1 VTLKSIKIK
10 RNKEKRFLSGHPWVF
25 SNEIESNLKNYEPGQ
40 VLDLADSSGRFLA
53 RGYINPKSLISFR
66 LLSWV
71 EGEEIDYEFFL
82 NKITAAKHYRD
93 QFLPKSSSMRIVY
106 SESDYLP
113 GLIIDKYED
122 VIVAQILTFGMEMQK
137 ENIVKALSEIFHP
150 KAIVLR
156 NDSKY
161 RELEGLK
168 CYKEVVGGELTGN
181 VAIEEA
187 GIKYEIDVM
196 EGQKTGFFFDQRDNR
211 MFLRSLSKGAR
222 VLDCYS
228 YVGGFALNAAF
239 AEAKEVTG
247 IDSSELA
254 VKSAKR
260 NCEINGLTHAR
271 FEKGDVEKRLDQ
283 FVANEEK
290 FDIVIL
296 DPPSLVKNRQNLVP
310 ALKLYRDINAKGM
323 KLLNEGGI
331 LVSASCSQHV
341 SNTDFDDVIA
351 RAAQKSGKNA
361 RIFKRGHQA
370 VDHPVLPGMPE
381 TEYLKCLFVEID

>member
-1 VTLKSIKIK
+1 LKSVKIK
-10 RNKEKRFLSGHPWVF
+10 RNKEIRFLSGHPWVF

-40 VLDLADSSGRFLA
+40 VVDLLDSTGRFLA

-66 LLSWV
+66 LLSLV
-71 EGEEIDYEFFL
+71 EAEEIDYEFFL
-82 NKITAAKHYRD
+82 NKITAARHYRD
-93 QFLPKSSSMRIVY
+93 QFLPASRSMRIVY

-113 GLIIDKYED
+113 GLIVDKYED

-137 ENIVKALSEIFHP
+137 ENIIKALSELFKP

-161 RELEGLK
+161 RDLEGLK
-168 CYKEVVGGELTGN
+168 CYKEIVGGGDLTGN

-211 MFLRSLSKGAR
+211 LFLRSLSKGAR

-260 NCEINGLTHAR
+260 NCEINALSHVR
-271 FEKGDVEKRLDQ
+271 FEKGDVEKRLAQ
-283 FVANEEK
+283 LVADDEK

-323 KLLNEGGI
+323 KLLNKGGI
-331 LVSASCSQHV
+331 LVTASCSQHV
-341 SNTDFDDVIA
+341 STTDYDEVIA
-351 RAAQKSGKNA
+351 RAAQKSGRNA

-370 VDHPVLPGMPE
+370 VDHPVLPTMPE